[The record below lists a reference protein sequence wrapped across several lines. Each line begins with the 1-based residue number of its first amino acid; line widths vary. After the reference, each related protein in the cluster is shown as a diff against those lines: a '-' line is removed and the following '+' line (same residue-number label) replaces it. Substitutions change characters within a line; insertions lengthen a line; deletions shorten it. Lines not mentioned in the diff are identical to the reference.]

1 METGHD
7 PDVVRAYGL
16 GPLPDALNG
25 PRRLEVKRL
34 SGNSWVPTLVLDDGE
49 VVDGSDQI
57 AAWARAHRAGRLGRK
72 TARGLYDYDG
82 GVEAVAPGAA
92 GSIPSARCRSS
103 APGPGIARTLPGDS
117 RWWQCE
123 QVSSGEVS
131 WSQSRCHQLRGGPSS
146 PGAWASPHAVS
157 AMSTGPRS

>member
-1 METGHD
+1 MRLVEIVVALDTFDET
-7 PDVVRAYGL
+7 
-16 GPLPDALNG
+16 
-25 PRRLEVKRL
+25 
-34 SGNSWVPTLVLDDGE
+34 
-49 VVDGSDQI
+49 I
-57 AAWARAHRAGRLGRK
+57 ARAEEYAPPPLMKGMIGSGRLGRK
-72 TARGLYDYDG
+72 TARGFHDYDG